1 MKFIPSAEL
10 LELTGHGPG
19 SMTPIG
25 AKRGVPIYFD
35 ESLRSL
41 PELYPA
47 GGTAETVVRLTLSEL
62 EKAAPPDEWVD
73 LAREGE

>member
-1 MKFIPSAEL
+1 MKFIPSEER
-10 LELTGHGPG
+10 LEMTGHSPG

-41 PELYPA
+41 PERHPA
-47 GGTAETVVRLTLSEL
+47 GGAAETVARLKLSEL
-62 EKAAPPDEWVD
+62 EKAAPPNEWVD

>member
-1 MKFIPSAEL
+1 MKFIPSEER
-10 LELTGHGPG
+10 LEITGHGPG

-41 PELYPA
+41 PERHPA
-47 GGTAETVVRLTLSEL
+47 GGAAETVARLNLNISP
-62 EKAAPPDEWVD
+62 KKRPWA
-73 LAREGE
+73 